1 MPPAAGAGNLHERN
15 TVIDNDFDLD
25 ALLDDIAAEV
35 TDLASE
41 NPYDRHD
48 RLRQEFEDAE
58 ERARDAEIA
67 MSRIEESVGEASGYG
82 SGGYY
87 MYRSL
92 VSDEARGNTASYN
105 VNRMWAL
112 DRALQGQDVFIE
124 SVTDDQ
130 VRRLL
135 DGYESLKRAERAMT
149 EARDAYQAACKDL
162 DLAPIEGCYV
172 RFCDPMYDQWGSVS
186 NYTTGYGVITKIT
199 AASYIVAIDHA
210 MSDRRMGDKSTARIA
225 TKNAFDNVYS
235 RGRNMELLWGPTGN
249 ARRAERARLNAIKQ
263 AEEDRKRRE
272 AQERMWAA
280 TSAYD
285 AAKQA
290 DDERTREIRSAPER
304 AAVEAT
310 RRILAKY
317 ADEVLAETDSA
328 LAEILAAMP
337 TYTRP
342 AILDAPPPSRTWS
355 DYLETE

>member
-1 MPPAAGAGNLHERN
+1 M
-15 TVIDNDFDLD
+15 IDNDFDLD

-48 RLRQEFEDAE
+48 RLRQELEDAE
-58 ERARDAEIA
+58 QRTREAETA
-67 MSRIEESVGEASGYG
+67 MSRIEESVSNAVGVAS
-82 SGGYY
+82 SGPYFYRQTVRPGAAGNMMSYY
-87 MYRSL
+87 I
-92 VSDEARGNTASYN
+92 
-105 VNRMWAL
+105 NREWTL
-112 DRALQGQDVFIE
+112 DRALEGQDVFTE
-124 SVTDDQ
+124 KVSDDQ

-135 DGYESLKRAERAMT
+135 DGYEAVKRAERAEA
-149 EARDAYQAACKDL
+149 EARAAYQTAQRDL
-162 DLAPIEGCYV
+162 DLTPIEGCYV

-199 AASYIVAIDHA
+199 AASYIVQIDHA

-249 ARRAERARLNAIKQ
+249 ARRAERARLDAIKQ

-280 TSAYD
+280 TSTYD

>member
-1 MPPAAGAGNLHERN
+1 M
-15 TVIDNDFDLD
+15 IDNDFDID

-35 TDLASE
+35 SDLASE

-48 RLRQEFEDAE
+48 RLRQELEDAE
-58 ERARDAEIA
+58 QRTRDAETA
-67 MSRIEESVGEASGYG
+67 MCRIEESVSNAVGETSGYYFYRQTVRPDAAG
-82 SGGYY
+82 STMSYY
-87 MYRSL
+87 I
-92 VSDEARGNTASYN
+92 
-105 VNRMWAL
+105 NREWAL
-112 DRALQGQDVFIE
+112 DRAREGQDVFTDR
-124 SVTDDQ
+124 VTHDQ

-135 DGYESLKRAERAMT
+135 DGYEAVKRAERAAA
-149 EARDAYQAACKDL
+149 EARDAYQAAQRDL
-162 DLAPIEGCYV
+162 DLAPVEGCYV
-172 RFCDPMYDQWGSVS
+172 RFHDPVYGQYGDVYDS
-186 NYTTGYGVITKIT
+186 TTGYGVITKIT
-199 AASYIVAIDHA
+199 AASFIVEIDHA
-210 MSDRRMGDKSTARIA
+210 ASDRRMRDKTTARIA

-235 RGRNMELLWGPTGN
+235 RGRDMQLLWGPTGN
-249 ARRAERARLNAIKQ
+249 ARRAERARLDAIKQ

-272 AQERMWAA
+272 AQERMHAA

-285 AAKQA
+285 AAKRA
-290 DDERTREIRSAPER
+290 DDERTREVRSAPER

-317 ADEVLAETDSA
+317 ADEVLAETESA